1 MNQDHDPELYANYL
15 RQCFSEDKRPIAL
28 FLGAGCPMSVR
39 INRAGKD
46 EPLIPD
52 ISGMTTQI
60 EQILQESPTK
70 DSYAKLREHF
80 TKDGVGKPNVERLLT
95 HVRSLRQ
102 VAGQE
107 EVRGLSAG
115 RLDEL
120 DKTICE
126 SLVDISRCSLPK
138 TKTPFHQFAT
148 WVGAIQRSQPVE
160 VFTTNYDLLL
170 EEALELQRVPYFDG
184 FVGANLAFLDLQA
197 MEEDRLPSRWGRL
210 WKIHGSL
217 NWFQDDDGSVR
228 RARMTGGERVVIY
241 PSHLKYDE
249 SRRMP
254 HLAMIDRLR
263 AFLRNRGCVLVTC
276 GYSFGDDHLNEVC
289 MQGLQGNP
297 TASIFALLFGD
308 LSGHDSLMKLATT
321 RANLNVLAKDGG
333 IIGTKSATWTKG
345 KPASAAQ
352 DSIAVEWVDDPTT
365 PGMKNAALTLGDFA
379 RLGEFIED
387 LTGDRQR
394 SIGA

>member
-1 MNQDHDPELYANYL
+1 VNQEHDPELYANYL
-15 RQCFSEDKRPIAL
+15 RQCLSEDKRPTAL

-39 INRAGKD
+39 VNRAGSD

-52 ISGMTTQI
+52 ISGMTARV
-60 EQILQESPTK
+60 EEILEKSPSQDAYTRLC
-70 DSYAKLREHF
+70 DHF
-80 TKDGVGKPNVERLLT
+80 KKDGVSKPNVEGLLT
-95 HVRSLRQ
+95 HVRSLKQ
-102 VAGQE
+102 VAGKE
-107 EVRGLSAG
+107 VVRGLSADD
-115 RLDEL
+115 LEEL
-120 DKTICE
+120 DKLICD
-126 SLVDISRCSLPK
+126 SLVNIAKCSLPK
-138 TKTPFHQFAT
+138 TRTPFHKLAT
-148 WVGAIQRSQPVE
+148 WVGAIQRSHPVE
-160 VFTTNYDLLL
+160 VFTTNYDLLI

-197 MEEDRLPSRWGRL
+197 MEEDKLPSRWARL

-217 NWFQDDDGSVR
+217 NWFMDGDGSVR
-228 RARMTGGERVVIY
+228 RARMIGGERVVIY

-263 AFLRNRGCVLVTC
+263 AFLRNKACVLITC

-289 MQGLQGNP
+289 VQGLQGNS
-297 TASIFALLFGD
+297 TASIFGLLFGD
-308 LSGHDSLMKLATT
+308 LKNHGPLVKLAAT

-333 IIGTKSATWTKG
+333 IIGTKTAAWTGG
-345 KPASAAQ
+345 KPAVGVQ
-352 DSIAVEWVDDPTT
+352 DSLAVKWLADTT
-365 PGMKNAALTLGDFA
+365 KPGVKNASFTLGDFA
-379 RLGEFIED
+379 CLAEFIED